1 MSKVI
6 REFFYR
12 FPWLGKAQHAVVTF
26 CAFHGINF
34 FENSFRK
41 VRVMSPGA
49 RALITEGKGVIYALY
64 HGDMDLMLEL
74 PRQSNTTV
82 LISASR
88 DGDMIDIV
96 TRKLGMHTAR
106 GSTARR
112 SVAGLLG
119 MVEAAK
125 QGSYLAMLVDGPKG
139 PIHEIKPGV
148 VKLAQLTGFPIIP
161 LGLSSRSCWWVPT
174 WDRFNMVSLFGPVL
188 TVYGEPLSVPAEA
201 TEEQLDQY
209 LLELDRQMK
218 EINIW
223 ADRCWQHSDGRRVI
237 GFAG

>member
-1 MSKVI
+1 MSKLV
-6 REFFYR
+6 RELFYR

-26 CAFHGINF
+26 FAFQGINF

-49 RALITEGKGVIYALY
+49 RALITANQGVIYALY

-74 PRQSNTTV
+74 PRQNNTTV

-96 TRKLGMHTAR
+96 TRKLGMETAR

-112 SVAGLLG
+112 GVAGLLG

-125 QGSYLAMLVDGPKG
+125 QGRYLAMLVDGPKG
-139 PIHEIKPGV
+139 PWHEIKPGV

-161 LGLSSRSCWWVPT
+161 LGMSSRSCWWVPT

-188 TVYGEPLSVPAEA
+188 TVYGEPLLVPIDA
-201 TEEQLDQY
+201 TEEQLDDY
-209 LLELDRQMK
+209 LVELDRRMK
-218 EINIW
+218 EINVW
-223 ADRCWQHSDGRRVI
+223 ADQCWQYSDGKRVI
-237 GFAG
+237 GFSG